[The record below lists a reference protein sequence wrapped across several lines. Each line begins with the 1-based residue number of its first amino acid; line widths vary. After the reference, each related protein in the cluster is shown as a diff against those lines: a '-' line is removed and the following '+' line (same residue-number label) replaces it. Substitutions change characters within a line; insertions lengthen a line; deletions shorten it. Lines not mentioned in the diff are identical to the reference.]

1 MFGRVIFSSKSS
13 ESTLVIPREAVL
25 GSLKDAQVYVVV
37 NNNTAKL
44 RPIVAGKEFGTKIE
58 VVGGLNEGELVVVN
72 GQNNLKDDASVIIRK

>member
-1 MFGRVIFSSKSS
+1 LEV
-13 ESTLVIPREAVL
+13 
-25 GSLKDAQVYVVV
+25 LKDAQVYVVI

-44 RPIVAGKEFGTKIE
+44 RPIVAGKEFGTNIE